1 MINIILINNKKE
13 TKIDLEANLSV
24 QEIINKVDNS
34 LLKGL
39 VAVKVNSNMKD
50 ITTKVLS
57 DSTIELIT
65 FNNIEGKSVYWHS
78 SAHILALAVKRLFK
92 DVKFGI
98 GPSIESGF
106 YYDFDSNPFTDED
119 LLSLEKEI
127 KKIIK
132 EKIPFERITVDYNK
146 AKDLF
151 KDEPY
156 KLEIL
161 SGLKDQEISIYK
173 LGDWYDLC
181 KGPHVKDTGK
191 VKFVKLLKS
200 SGAYWKGKSENKQLQ
215 RIYGISFPEKDVFKE
230 YIFKMEEAKKRDHRK
245 IGQELDLFSFHEE
258 APGMPFFHANGT
270 VIWNELVNFM
280 TEELYK
286 RNYEI
291 NKTPMILNQSLWQ
304 KSGHWDHY
312 KDNMYFTKVD
322 DQDYALKPMNCP
334 GNVLIY
340 KSHQY
345 SYRDLPLRAGEFGL
359 VHRHELSGV
368 LSGLFRVRCFTQ
380 DDAHIFCTEE
390 QMKSE
395 ILDLIDF
402 VNKVYSIF
410 GFEYFLELST
420 KPENAMGDVRLWD
433 LAEKTLKDVLDS
445 TKKEYEINEGDGA
458 FYGPKIDVH
467 LKDSI
472 GRTWQCGTIQL
483 DFQMPEKF
491 NLTYEA
497 PNNEKKRPV
506 MIHRVIFG
514 SVERFM
520 GVLIEHFA
528 GKFPLWLSPVQVII
542 LPITDKHIDYASK
555 IKYILKFNN
564 LRVEL
569 DDKQQ
574 TMNKKIRNA
583 ELKKIN
589 YILVVGD
596 KEVENQTV
604 NVRTRDNN
612 ILGEKDVLD
621 FIADLKEEISKKE
634 IK

>member
-542 LPITDKHIDYASK
+542 LPITDKHIDYANK
-555 IKYILKFNN
+555 IKSILKFNN